1 MKIGLCLGFTDRS
14 ENPAVVA
21 RKCEELGFESM
32 FTGEHPIIPVVSK
45 TLYALGNSVM
55 PEYYERIADPFISLT
70 VAACATKRLRLG
82 TGVCLAAERQPLVLA
97 KEVATLDYYSQGRF
111 MLGVGGGWLREETEI
126 MGKEF
131 RRRWVVVREYVRAMK
146 ELWTKDEA
154 SFQGEFVS
162 FPPVKCWP
170 KPRQQPHP
178 PVYICTGAGPNFD
191 RRLKDTVAVGDGWM
205 PTTLTPEKLAE
216 ETAKLKEMCTDAGR
230 DFKSLEITVL
240 GEAAAGAEAR
250 KQVEQYQDAGATRL
264 LFLLNPIPPGEADR
278 MMTPIAEAYLR
289 AV

>member
-14 ENPAVVA
+14 ERPDVVA

-32 FTGEHPIIPVVSK
+32 FTGEHPIIPVVAGAII
-45 TLYALGNSVM
+45 ALGDSVM
-55 PEYYERIADPFISLT
+55 PEYYERIPDPFISLT
-70 VAACATKRLRLG
+70 IAACATTRLRLG
-82 TGVCLAAERQPLVLA
+82 TGVCLAAERHPIILA

-126 MGKEF
+126 MGQDF

-146 ELWTKDEA
+146 ELWTKPEA
-154 SFQGEFVS
+154 SFQGEFVK

-170 KPRQQPHP
+170 KPAQQPHP

-205 PTTLTPEKLAE
+205 PTSLTPERLAE
-216 ETAKLKEMCTDAGR
+216 EVGKLKRMCAEAGR
-230 DFKSLEITVL
+230 DINSIEITIL
-240 GEAAAGAEAR
+240 GQAAGNASEAR
-250 KQVEQYQDAGATRL
+250 RQVEQYREAGATRM
-264 LFLLNPIPPGEADR
+264 LFLLTPIPPGQADQI
-278 MMTPIAEAYLR
+278 MTPIAEAYLR
-289 AV
+289 